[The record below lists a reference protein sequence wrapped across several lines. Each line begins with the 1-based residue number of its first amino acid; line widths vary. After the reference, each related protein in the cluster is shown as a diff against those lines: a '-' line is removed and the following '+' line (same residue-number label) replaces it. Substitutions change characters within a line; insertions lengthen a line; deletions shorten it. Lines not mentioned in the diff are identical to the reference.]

1 MPPSILDFS
10 PEQLLERK
18 FAMNKSL
25 ENKTIAVLMAD
36 GFEEIEFT
44 SPRQALADEGAEV
57 CIISPAD
64 SFVKAWNRD
73 RWGTPYKIDISLADA
88 SPGDYDALLLP
99 GGVMNPDNLRT
110 NQQAIDFISAFF
122 NAGKPV
128 AAICHAPQL
137 LIEAGVVA
145 DRRLTSYPAIRTD
158 LINAGAKWLDA
169 EVVLDDGLVTSRRP
183 DDLDAFN
190 RQMIETFSEEHQHGA
205 RPAAGV
211 L

>member
-1 MPPSILDFS
+1 MKK
-10 PEQLLERK
+10 R
-18 FAMNKSL
+18 L

-44 SPRQALADEGAEV
+44 GPRQALVEEGAV
-57 CIISPAD
+57 VSIVSPND
-64 SFVKAWNRD
+64 SFVKAWNKD
-73 RWGTPYKIDISLADA
+73 RWGSPYEVDICLADA

-145 DRRLTSYPAIRTD
+145 DRQLTSYPAIKTD
-158 LINAGAKWLDA
+158 LINAGADWRDA
-169 EVVLDDGLVTSRRP
+169 EVVLDDCLVTSRSP

-190 RQMIETFSEEHQHGA
+190 RQMIETFSEQQQVGE

>member
-1 MPPSILDFS
+1 MKK
-10 PEQLLERK
+10 R
-18 FAMNKSL
+18 L

-44 SPRQALADEGAEV
+44 SPRQALVEEGAEV
-57 CIISPAD
+57 TIISPND
-64 SFVKAWNRD
+64 SFVKAWNKD
-73 RWGTPYKIDISLADA
+73 RWGSPYEVDISLADA

-110 NQQAIDFISAFF
+110 NRQAIDFISAFF

-145 DRRLTSYPAIRTD
+145 DRQLTSYPAIKTD
-158 LINAGAKWLDA
+158 LINAGANWRDA
-169 EVVLDDGLVTSRRP
+169 EVVLDDCLVTSRSP
-183 DDLDAFN
+183 DDLEAFN
-190 RQMIETFSEEHQHGA
+190 RQMIETFGEQQQVGA

-211 L
+211 I

>member
-1 MPPSILDFS
+1 MKKRLD
-10 PEQLLERK
+10 
-18 FAMNKSL
+18 
-25 ENKTIAVLMAD
+25 NKTIAVLVAD
-36 GFEEIEFT
+36 GFEEIEYT
-44 SPRQALADEGAEV
+44 SPRQALIDEGAEV
-57 CIISPAD
+57 WIVSPSD
-64 SFVKAWNRD
+64 SYVKAWNKD
-73 RWGTPYKIDISLADA
+73 RWGSPYKVDISLADA

-145 DRRLTSYPAIRTD
+145 DRQLTSYPAIKTD
-158 LINAGAKWLDA
+158 LINAGANWRDA
-169 EVVLDDGLVTSRRP
+169 EVVVDDGLVTSRSP
-183 DDLDAFN
+183 GDLEAFN
-190 RQMIETFSEEHQHGA
+190 LQMVETFSEVHRLGE